1 MINNLRQPMKRLISL
16 LTIISMLLGIVS
28 CGRRG
33 DTGGETV
40 ALLERLRNAKDYV
53 QICIDAEDCYRIKAS
68 KKKE

>member
-1 MINNLRQPMKRLISL
+1 MKRLISL

-40 ALLERLRNAKDYV
+40 ALLERLRNAKDHI
-53 QICIDAEDCYRIKAS
+53 QIGIEVEDYYRIKDI
-68 KKKE
+68 KKRR